1 MNKKIR
7 PMDDSERKR
16 ALVRKL
22 KNMDSEELLTW
33 ILKFMKTKDLKAN
46 EIVDIL
52 KIYADDFKFDKA
64 LEKLYEG
71 DDDWDNWCD
80 GDAT

>member
-1 MNKKIR
+1 
-7 PMDDSERKR
+7 
-16 ALVRKL
+16 
-22 KNMDSEELLTW
+22 MDSEEMLTW
-33 ILKFMKTKDLKAN
+33 ILKFMKSKDLKAN

-52 KIYADDFKFDKA
+52 KIYSNDFKFDKA

-71 DDDWDNWCD
+71 DDDCDNWCD

>member
-1 MNKKIR
+1 
-7 PMDDSERKR
+7 
-16 ALVRKL
+16 
-22 KNMDSEELLTW
+22 MDSEEMLTW
-33 ILKFMKTKDLKAN
+33 ILKFMKSKDLKAN

-52 KIYADDFKFDKA
+52 KIYSDDFKFDKA

-71 DDDWDNWCD
+71 DDDWDNWSD